1 MRTTTTALLSILLA
15 ATMALAH
22 EEGVIHLGSKTLAVG
37 GEIEIRGEEL
47 PEEAMLRLELQ
58 GALETYPLGE
68 IRSDPAG
75 AFRTRLALPAEA
87 GPGSY
92 VVVAIAP
99 DGDEVARADLLVVP
113 AVEADDGGEGVAV
126 AREPTA
132 EEMELDV
139 TQGPV
144 EWAAILGFVVFCAIG
159 GLALLTAGRGVR

>member
-1 MRTTTTALLSILLA
+1 MRTTTTALFLTFLA

-47 PEEAMLRLELQ
+47 PEEAVLRLELQ

-68 IRSDPAG
+68 IRSDAAG

-113 AVEADDGGEGVAV
+113 AGEGTEGVAV
-126 AREPTA
+126 VREPTA
-132 EEMELDV
+132 EEMELEV
-139 TQGPV
+139 SRGPL
-144 EWAAILGFVVFCAIG
+144 EWAAILGFVTLCGIG